1 MKKYQAIIID
11 DERNVRE
18 VLQLLLRQYCSE
30 VEVVALASSAAEGR
44 EQLKKH
50 DVDIIFLDIDG
61 VLIPD
66 NQERRDIF
74 DSECVKQLRRIL
86 EDCPT
91 THVVFS
97 TSKRLE
103 FSFFKMGWL
112 WRLFDLPL
120 ERAIARTPASR
131 TRHRGEEIGLW
142 LAEAPRLMPKS
153 PVRRY
158 AVLDDEPES
167 ILEKIPDQ
175 HVFSCNPEQGL
186 TKVVADR
193 VIRHFNF

>member
-1 MKKYQAIIID
+1 M
-11 DERNVRE
+11 
-18 VLQLLLRQYCSE
+18 QL
-30 VEVVALASSAAEGR
+30 
-44 EQLKKH
+44 
-50 DVDIIFLDIDG
+50 DVIFLDVDG

-74 DSECVKQLRRIL
+74 APECVMQLRRIL
-86 EDCPT
+86 DTCPKA
-91 THVVFS
+91 HVVFS
-97 TSKRLE
+97 TTKRLG

-112 WRLFDLPL
+112 WRHLDLPL
-120 ERAIARTPASR
+120 DRAIARTPDSR

-142 LAEAPRLMPKS
+142 LAEAPRLMPKR

-175 HVFSCNPEQGL
+175 NVFSCNPDQGL
-186 TKVVADR
+186 TKAIADR
-193 VIRHFNF
+193 VIRHFQI